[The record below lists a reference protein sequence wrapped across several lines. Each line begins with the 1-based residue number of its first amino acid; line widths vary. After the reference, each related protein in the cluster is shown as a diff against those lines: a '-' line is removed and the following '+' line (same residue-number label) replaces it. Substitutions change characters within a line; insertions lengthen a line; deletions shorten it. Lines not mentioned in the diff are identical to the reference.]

1 MTWTNRID
9 KRENDMAH
17 GITFVMH
24 ERRGDQVRAEVA
36 VGGRK
41 LHADGTVSLTLALD
55 QHKYG
60 DELIAQLFT
69 KDAHRVAERRADG
82 WTRVQIYLGQAD
94 EQTAA
99 MLDLLARQ
107 IRLRLQAAETKRGF
121 PVSRTATSNP

>member
-1 MTWTNRID
+1 MTWTCRID

-24 ERRGDQVRAEVA
+24 ERRGGQVRAEVA
-36 VGGRK
+36 AGPRK
-41 LHADGTVSLTLALD
+41 LHADGVASLTLALD
-55 QHKYG
+55 QYKYG

-69 KDAHRVAERRADG
+69 KDVHRVEDRRADG
-82 WTRVQIYLGQAD
+82 WTRVQIFLGTAD

-107 IRLRLQAAETKRGF
+107 IRWKLRRAATESGS